1 MLPPVILWFPFSTL
15 TDWFVENEL
24 VYILVGTKQN
34 SLSLLQ
40 NIDKKLVVLDE
51 CLTGESMAMKVYTK
65 ITSKV
70 NFLHRKK
77 QVSIERLKEAVQ
89 PCME

>member
-40 NIDKKLVVLDE
+40 NIDKKQQD
-51 CLTGESMAMKVYTK
+51 K
-65 ITSKV
+65 
-70 NFLHRKK
+70 
-77 QVSIERLKEAVQ
+77 
-89 PCME
+89 